1 MAHYARD
8 KPQQSDRAMSLE
20 VDKNRWDFL
29 QKLVAIEEKHD
40 KKQEER
46 RKELEREKALEVR
59 EKTKQDAAT
68 KLNDTNDSLSR
79 WLYSQV
85 LDDNPE
91 DNQME
96 DSLFTTEV
104 LKRTTGLSNISDCEY
119 ESPCTPHSL
128 TLETRSWVS
137 LPSLC
142 STASCHEDEPGSP
155 IPRKKRQLRLPPIL
169 LPKIYTVTPRPL
181 QYREFLTPTTVR
193 GPITDEEW
201 EELKYCRYI
210 RQGVPKFT
218 VQLSSSSL
226 SSNMRL

>member
-79 WLYSQV
+79 WLYSQ
-85 LDDNPE
+85 
-91 DNQME
+91 
-96 DSLFTTEV
+96 
-104 LKRTTGLSNISDCEY
+104 
-119 ESPCTPHSL
+119 
-128 TLETRSWVS
+128 
-137 LPSLC
+137 
-142 STASCHEDEPGSP
+142 
-155 IPRKKRQLRLPPIL
+155 
-169 LPKIYTVTPRPL
+169 
-181 QYREFLTPTTVR
+181 
-193 GPITDEEW
+193 
-201 EELKYCRYI
+201 
-210 RQGVPKFT
+210 
-218 VQLSSSSL
+218 
-226 SSNMRL
+226 